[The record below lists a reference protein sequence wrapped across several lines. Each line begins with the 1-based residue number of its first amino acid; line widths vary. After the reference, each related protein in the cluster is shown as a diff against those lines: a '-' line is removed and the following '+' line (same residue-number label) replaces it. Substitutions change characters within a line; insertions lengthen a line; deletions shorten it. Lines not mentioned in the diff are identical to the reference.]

1 MFKYMRIIQRIL
13 VLSILSIPIIFYSCN
28 SGSKINNP
36 LLDNERPNIL
46 WINAEDIGPAFGLYG
61 DPHAITPV
69 LDSLAKKSLIYENA
83 FAVSPICSPSRSTL
97 VTGLY
102 ATSTGTQHLR
112 SETPYPESLKTLPT
126 LFSEAGYFTSLY
138 GKTDYNFDPTG
149 LWESWTND
157 KAPWRKIEDGR
168 PFLSV
173 FTLKSTHEG
182 KGNSKEKYKE
192 EMQLFPHSARHV
204 SRSVPVPPYHPNNEE
219 FKDLWT
225 RYYDLITIFDYEVG
239 EILQNLED
247 DGLLDNTIVF
257 IFSDHGF
264 GMPRYKRW
272 LYETGIK
279 VPLIIHIPEKYKS
292 LSNLK
297 AGERTKDL
305 VSFVDFVP
313 TALSLADIQVPEYM
327 EGFPF
332 LGKQRKN
339 QPRKDIYAFRS
350 RADNMYEMSRA
361 VRDDRF
367 IYIRHFMPHLPYI
380 QSSVIYSDE
389 KESYGNLLEMKQAG
403 KLHHESLKMF
413 SSKPIEELYDL
424 KSDPYELN
432 NLAGKDEYHGQLE
445 WMRKRLQEYVMETKD
460 LGFLYES
467 EMVMRAD
474 GKSPYFLRNDPAKFD
489 LKRLYSAAEMVGKAD
504 PTEIG
509 TLLEDSDSGVV
520 FWGLMALRQLPP
532 EAQRDF
538 IPQLNSLLKTSPVTV
553 QIVVAE
559 NLYLLTQNDAHLQIL
574 VEQLNHPIDEVK
586 LQAARALELSNPNN
600 PEILAEVS
608 KVLERY
614 KSPIGASHPYTD
626 YNFASFISW
635 SLERIVED

>member
-1 MFKYMRIIQRIL
+1 
-13 VLSILSIPIIFYSCN
+13 
-28 SGSKINNP
+28 
-36 LLDNERPNIL
+36 
-46 WINAEDIGPAFGLYG
+46 
-61 DPHAITPV
+61 
-69 LDSLAKKSLIYENA
+69 
-83 FAVSPICSPSRSTL
+83 
-97 VTGLY
+97 LY

-112 SETPYPESLKTLPT
+112 SETPYPKELKTLPT

-138 GKTDYNFDPTG
+138 GKTDYNFDPKG
-149 LWESWTND
+149 LWEYWSTD
-157 KAPWRKIEDGR
+157 KAPWRKIQDGR

-182 KGNSKEKYKE
+182 KGNSKEKYEE
-192 EMQLFPHSARHV
+192 EMQLFPHSARHE

-225 RYYDLITIFDYEVG
+225 RYYDLITAFDYEVG

-279 VPLIIHIPEKYKS
+279 VPLIIHIPDKYRS
-292 LSNLK
+292 LRPME
-297 AGERTKDL
+297 AGEKTKDL

-313 TALSLADIQVPEYM
+313 TALSLADIQVPDYM

-332 LGKQRKN
+332 LGKQRKS

-350 RADNMYEMSRA
+350 RADNVYEMSRA

-380 QSSVIYSDE
+380 QSSVIFSDE
-389 KESYGNLLEMKQAG
+389 KESYRNLLELNQAG
-403 KLHHESLKMF
+403 KLPHESLKMF

-432 NLAGKDEYHGQLE
+432 NLAGKDEYQGQLE
-445 WMRKRLQEYVMETKD
+445 WMRKRLQDYVMETKD

-467 EMVMRAD
+467 EMVRRAD
-474 GKSPYFLRNDPAKFD
+474 GKSPYFLRNEFEKFD
-489 LKRLYSAAEMVGKAD
+489 LKRLYSAANMVGKAA
-504 PTEIG
+504 PNEINA
-509 TLLEDSDSGVV
+509 LLEDSDSGVI
-520 FWGLMALRQLPP
+520 FWGLMAIRQLPLTD
-532 EAQRDF
+532 QKNF
-538 IPQLNSLLKTSPVTV
+538 IPQLNLLLKSASVTV
-553 QIVVAE
+553 QIVAAE
-559 NLYLLTQNDAHLQIL
+559 HLYLLTQNDSYLNL
-574 VEQLNHPIDEVK
+574 MVENLNHPIDEVK

-600 PEILAEVS
+600 PEILAEIS
-608 KVLERY
+608 KVLVRY
-614 KSPIGASHPYTD
+614 KSPSGASHPYTD

-635 SLERIVED
+635 SLESILEN

>member
-1 MFKYMRIIQRIL
+1 MRIIQRIL
-13 VLSILSIPIIFYSCN
+13 VLSFLSIPIIFCSCKSDLKVN
-28 SGSKINNP
+28 DS
-36 LLDNERPNIL
+36 LLNNERPNIL
-46 WINAEDIGPAFGLYG
+46 WINAEDIGPAFGFYG

-69 LDSLAKKSLIYENA
+69 LDSLAKKSMIYENA

-102 ATSTGTQHLR
+102 ATSIGTQHLR
-112 SETPYPESLKTLPT
+112 SETPYPKELKTLPT

-138 GKTDYNFDPTG
+138 GKTDYNFDPKG
-149 LWESWTND
+149 LWEYWSTD

-182 KGNSKEKYKE
+182 KGNSKEKYEE
-192 EMQLFPHSARHV
+192 EMQLFPHSTRHE

-225 RYYDLITIFDYEVG
+225 RYYDLITAFDYEVG
-239 EILQNLED
+239 EILQNLKD

-272 LYETGIK
+272 LYETGIN
-279 VPLIIHIPEKYKS
+279 VPLIVHIPDKYKN

-297 AGERTKDL
+297 AGEKTGDL

-313 TALSLADIQVPEYM
+313 TALSLADIPVPEYM

-332 LGKQRKN
+332 LGKQRKS
-339 QPRKDIYAFRS
+339 QLRKDIYAFRS

-380 QSSVIYSDE
+380 QSSVIFSDE
-389 KESYGNLLEMKQAG
+389 KESFGNLLELNQAG
-403 KLHHESLKMF
+403 KLSLESLKMF

-432 NLAGKDEYHGQLE
+432 NLAGKEEYQGQME
-445 WMRKRLQEYVMETKD
+445 WMRKRLQDYVMETKD

-467 EMVMRAD
+467 EMVIRAD
-474 GKSPYFLRNDPAKFD
+474 GKSPYFLRNDPLKFD
-489 LKRLYSAAEMVGKAD
+489 LKRLYSAANMVGKAA
-504 PTEIG
+504 PNEIN
-509 TLLEDSDSGVV
+509 TLLEDSDSGVI
-520 FWGLMALRQLPP
+520 FWGLMALRQLPL
-532 EAQRDF
+532 EDQRNF
-538 IPQLNSLLKTSPVTV
+538 IQQLIFLLKSASVTV
-553 QIVVAE
+553 QIVAAE
-559 NLYLLTQNDAHLQIL
+559 NLYLLTQNDEYLEVL
-574 VEQLNHPIDEVK
+574 VEKLNHPIDEVK
-586 LQAARALELSNPNN
+586 LQAARALELSNPTNS
-600 PEILAEVS
+600 EILAEIS
-608 KVLERY
+608 KVLQRY
-614 KSPIGASHPYTD
+614 KSPSGASHPYTD

-635 SLERIVED
+635 SLESILEN